1 MSRKLITVILA
12 LVLSPV
18 LICGGLYIGEW
29 IATERA
35 YQQWLAENP
44 LRVDFSTFQT
54 QEEVRNGLLEMLP
67 VGTSEEVL
75 REFYLENEVQGQ
87 MNFLS
92 QDRLPTTPW
101 KPSGNSCEEFCNWY
115 LYQGAGPGPEFCQSD
130 RQFSCSDMR
139 LDVYIFAGRGHGVR
153 RAVSGTWVI
162 FFLVDS
168 ETHALLDIQVRYY
181 GSWTL

>member
-12 LVLSPV
+12 LVLAPV

-75 REFYLENEVQGQ
+75 RTFHLENTVQGR
-87 MNFLS
+87 MGFLN
-92 QDRLPTTPW
+92 QNEFPITPW
-101 KPSGNSCEEFCNWY
+101 KPSGSSCQRFCKESLY
-115 LYQGAGPGPEFCQSD
+115 LGAGPGPEFCQSD
-130 RQFSCSDMR
+130 RQFRCSDMR
-139 LDVYIFAGRGHGVR
+139 LDVYIFAGRGHYLR
-153 RAVSGTWVI
+153 RVVSGTWVI

-168 ETHALLDIQVRYY
+168 EIHALLDIQVRYY
-181 GSWTL
+181 GRAL